1 MNNDLL
7 NILSNSNK
15 DIDNQKLMDYING
28 TLSDLEKNE
37 VEQQMVDNGFVN
49 DAIEGLKN
57 ISNKIDMQA
66 YVDQLNSTLQKQVE
80 RKKERREKRR
90 LKEHPWIYF
99 AIIIILAL
107 CVIGY
112 VVIRQ
117 YIR

>member
-57 ISNKIDMQA
+57 ISNKKDLQA

-117 YIR
+117 YIH